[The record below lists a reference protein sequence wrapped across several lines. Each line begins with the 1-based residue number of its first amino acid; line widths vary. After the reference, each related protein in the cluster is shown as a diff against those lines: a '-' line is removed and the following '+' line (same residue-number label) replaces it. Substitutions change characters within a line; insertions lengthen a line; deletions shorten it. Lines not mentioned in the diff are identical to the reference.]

1 METVDHWIDDPQ
13 GRLFARTWRPDRAG
27 TQASATILLFH
38 DSLGCVELWRDF
50 PKQLARATQLQVVAY
65 DRLGFGRSDP
75 CPGALAA
82 DFMQTEA
89 LRSVPALCA
98 QLGLSTLI
106 PFGHSV
112 GGAMA
117 VATAV
122 HLPER
127 CTAVVTMS
135 AQAFVEDRTLAGIQE
150 AQRTFKDPG
159 QVERLA
165 RYHGDKARWV
175 LSAWIETWLASSF
188 ATWTLD
194 ADLACVRC
202 PLLALHGDRDEYG
215 SGRHPKRIGA
225 RAAGPTGENGESGH
239 EFAPKA
245 RGKRLGRN
253 EAERLAPAYSQGWD
267 RPAREGFCSSSL
279 ACQPPPPRPASE
291 VQLAAQLVAE
301 QPLRVQRRLEGL
313 HTLPEHRGG

>member
-1 METVDHWIDDPQ
+1 
-13 GRLFARTWRPDRAG
+13 
-27 TQASATILLFH
+27 
-38 DSLGCVELWRDF
+38 
-50 PKQLARATQLQVVAY
+50 
-65 DRLGFGRSDP
+65 
-75 CPGALAA
+75 
-82 DFMQTEA
+82 
-89 LRSVPALCA
+89 
-98 QLGLSTLI
+98 
-106 PFGHSV
+106 
-112 GGAMA
+112 MA

-225 RAAGPTGENGESGH
+225 RAAGP
-239 EFAPKA
+239 
-245 RGKRLGRN
+245 
-253 EAERLAPAYSQGWD
+253 
-267 RPAREGFCSSSL
+267 
-279 ACQPPPPRPASE
+279 SE
-291 VQLAAQLVAE
+291 VVIIPDCGHVPQRERPEAVLYAVTGFLASSNRE
-301 QPLRVQRRLEGL
+301 
-313 HTLPEHRGG
+313 HTSQAI